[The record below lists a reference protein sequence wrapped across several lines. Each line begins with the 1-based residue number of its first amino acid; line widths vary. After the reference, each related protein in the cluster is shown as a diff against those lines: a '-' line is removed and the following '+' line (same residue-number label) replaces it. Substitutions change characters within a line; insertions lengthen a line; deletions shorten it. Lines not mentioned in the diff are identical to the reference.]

1 MAKSIVVVSCALLG
15 VAIYREI
22 EMNFILNELSHPVT
36 DISSVAFLF
45 YTEKVVAFKENIRR
59 DHYDL

>member
-1 MAKSIVVVSCALLG
+1 MAKSIVIVSYALLG

-22 EMNFILNELSHPVT
+22 EMNFILNELSHPAT

-45 YTEKVVAFKENIRR
+45 YTEKVIAFIRNIRR

>member
-1 MAKSIVVVSCALLG
+1 MVVSYALLG

-22 EMNFILNELSHPVT
+22 EMKFILNELSHPAT

-45 YTEKVVAFKENIRR
+45 YTEKVVAFIRNIRR
-59 DHYDL
+59 DPYVL